1 MIEHATE
8 LLGAYLDGELR
19 GLRLHQV
26 EEHLAKCKACQKELE
41 ELRGLSKLLQ
51 ETVPAEAFTPTDRFV
66 ANLAL
71 NLPRRTEAKPTRKPL
86 EFIWWLVPAGVLGTW
101 VFLQT
106 VMTVSTLIST
116 ANLTGLLGNATAWL
130 KNGSQQSLWFS
141 ASMGL
146 FGNHLSGS
154 GRTTLDVLNGLSVF
168 GSSILMQ
175 LVWQAGIALVYWV
188 WLGLWWTRR
197 RAAVT
202 PRLPQ
207 SPSHS

>member
-26 EEHLAKCKACQKELE
+26 EEHLTKCKACQKELE

-71 NLPRRTEAKPTRKPL
+71 NLPRRPEANSVRKPL
-86 EFIWWLVPAGVLGTW
+86 EFLWWAVPAGVLGVW

-106 VMTVSTLIST
+106 VVTVSTLIST
-116 ANLTGLLGNATAWL
+116 ADLTGMFGNAAAWL
-130 KNGSQQSLWFS
+130 QNGSQNAAWFS
-141 ASMGL
+141 ASMSL
-146 FGNHLSGS
+146 FGNQIHSNERTALALLNDLSI
-154 GRTTLDVLNGLSVF
+154 F
-168 GSSILMQ
+168 GSSLTIQ
-175 LVWQAGIALVYWV
+175 LVWQAGIALVYWA
-188 WLGLWWTRR
+188 WLAIWWTRR
-197 RAAVT
+197 RTIAA
-202 PRLPQ
+202 PRLPG